1 MFRYLARAAAPAESA
16 QRILG
21 SARAASGSSAPANS
35 DGKLWKI
42 TLRRSPLGL
51 HPRIRENARVLGLTR
66 CGHTVYRPV
75 SNELAG
81 MIIKVKEIVK
91 VELVDRA
98 EPLKQQAPDGFQII
112 GRLNPQIA
120 PGSKA
125 AKPLLPLRRQ
135 PRAGSS

>member
-1 MFRYLARAAAPAESA
+1 PAQRTLAGGLLREGGKRAAGTA
-16 QRILG
+16 
-21 SARAASGSSAPANS
+21 APANS
-35 DGKLWKI
+35 DNKLWKI

-66 CGHTVYRPV
+66 CGQAVFRPV
-75 SNELAG
+75 SSELAG

-91 VELVDRA
+91 LELVERA
-98 EPLKQQAPDGFQII
+98 VPLKQRAPDGFQII

-120 PGSKA
+120 PGQKA

-135 PRAGSS
+135 SSSQQ